1 LNNSNALAYWCQ
13 FVNYDKDGKPN
24 ILSLIDTISLP
35 DMAAPHNKKRLCQQD
50 FTKVRFFQD
59 GHIKI
64 ADFGMCK
71 EKIDHGATTKVI
83 LKGLP
88 CIAPL
93 LRITRNKVPYHTT
106 PRHTTHY
113 QLSVRLFQ

>member
-1 LNNSNALAYWCQ
+1 
-13 FVNYDKDGKPN
+13 
-24 ILSLIDTISLP
+24 
-35 DMAAPHNKKRLCQQD
+35 MAAPHNKKRLCQQD
-50 FTKVRFFQD
+50 FTKLRFFQD

-88 CIAPL
+88 CIALL
-93 LRITRNKVPYHTT
+93 LRITRNKVPYHNT
-106 PRHTTHY
+106 PYIT
-113 QLSVRLFQ
+113 SWVLFGCSSD